1 MKKIIIL
8 VLVIFIL
15 SSCADPGGDPV
26 FEGFEFGI
34 KNRTNKK
41 HSIEVV
47 IGGMLNGKFV
57 PTDSIKMQPEIE
69 INGYPSYFTDEN
81 RWKPNLELIRA
92 IPSQRCYF
100 KIKLSDNRE
109 EMVGRFNQQELMSLL
124 LPSGNFFIGNYGRL
138 YFTIWGNETIG
149 SAEEEL

>member
-1 MKKIIIL
+1 MKKILIL
-8 VLVIFIL
+8 ALMVLTIC
-15 SSCADPGGDPV
+15 SCAESGSEPV

-41 HSIEVV
+41 HSIEFV

-69 INGYPSYFTDEN
+69 INGYPSYFTNEN
-81 RWKPNLELIRA
+81 RWKPNLDKIRD
-92 IPSQRCYF
+92 IPSHRCYF

-124 LPSGNFFIGNYGRL
+124 LPSGNVFVGNYGRL